1 MSQTRNI
8 QYRSDA
14 PAHHG
19 ASNLHR
25 TLIVDD
31 DPANRALCRAVV
43 LETQGIPCDEAADG
57 AAALQILRTNHYD
70 LVLLDVDMPKMN
82 GTEVLRRLRA
92 DPPTPHLKI
101 IMLSGRVSGD
111 EMAQL
116 MRAGADD
123 YLSKP
128 YSVVQLRERV
138 KAALRLKDA
147 QDRSDLLHRQLQVVN
162 HEMEKTLAAR
172 DSDLTHARNA
182 LVLSLA
188 EIVAWRDAETG
199 EHLLRLQHY
208 CRCLAEEA
216 AHLSGFADQIDE
228 HFISLLE
235 CCVPLHDIGKIG
247 VPDEILLKPG
257 KLSPDEHLIMQQHTV
272 VAANMLRK
280 VASRHYSAVGFMQM
294 AIDIAHYHHERYD
307 GGGYPD
313 HLTGEA
319 IPLAARIVA
328 IADVYDALRSRR
340 AYKPPHT
347 HLTAMKIIAEEEDG
361 HFDPALLA
369 VFQQRCAPEF
379 KWLFQE
385 LTD

>member
-1 MSQTRNI
+1 MIQTL
-8 QYRSDA
+8 STM
-14 PAHHG
+14 
-19 ASNLHR
+19 HR

-31 DPANRALCRAVV
+31 DPASRALCRAV
-43 LETQGIPCDEAADG
+43 LSETERIPCDEAADG
-57 AAALQILRTNHYD
+57 AAALQILWTNHFD

-111 EMAQL
+111 EVAQL
-116 MRAGADD
+116 VRAGADD

-128 YSVVQLRERV
+128 YSAVQLRERV

-147 QDRSDLLHRQLQVVN
+147 QDRSDLLHRQLQAVN

-172 DSDLTHARNA
+172 DSDLADARNA

-188 EIVAWRDAETG
+188 EIVACRDAETG

-216 AHLSGFADQIDE
+216 ARMAGFADQIDE
-228 HFISLLE
+228 QFISLLE

-257 KLSPDEHLIMQQHTV
+257 KLTPDERLIMQQHTV

-280 VASRHYSAVGFMQM
+280 VANRHYSAVGFMQM

-347 HLTAMKIIAEEEDG
+347 HFAAMKIIAEEEEG